1 MAYINKV
8 TVRGKTYNLENLTDG
23 SYVVRLPKLSAD
35 DEFVT
40 KNTLQDGISAS
51 ELTNGTYTVSLPN
64 NLTKNDT
71 FVVQSVQNEINNN
84 KVDKVS
90 GKGLSTNDYTTTEKN
105 KLAGIENSANK
116 YTHPVYNSKESGLY
130 KVTVDNTGHISSVQ
144 DVTKEDI
151 TALGIKEYQHPT
163 YDQKAIGLYKI
174 AVDNTGHVNQTSAVT
189 KEDITAFGIPEV
201 ADVNTVFNNAKEY
214 TDQSISDYEPYAI
227 EVVDE
232 LPATGESRTFY
243 LIPNSSNTGYTKYW
257 WITDQAGTQKWDEF
271 KGSSTTVVTEL
282 PQTGEKET
290 DYILYSD
297 AGCFYYKWI
306 DNSWKMVAGTV
317 AHIVDTLPE
326 TGNEFS
332 DYYVKNGDGLYIH
345 YRYIDGAFCII
356 GGDTYT
362 KTQTDNKISTLK
374 TDIDSNTTNISSL
387 SRAVDTLRQDL
398 DGLDTEGYTY
408 YATYGTTTLATGEEK
423 ENVFTLYEVKNEKE
437 EVKSQFVITGGSGGS
452 TTTTTLKV
460 ERITESPIIVTTTDK
475 VEISFSYSS
484 TDSDGESVD
493 GTYTWK
499 LGNTVL
505 STGALVQG
513 TNTFDM
519 TDYVNIGTQ
528 KFTLTVVD
536 AAGSVAVK
544 SWTVQKV
551 DIRLESSFSDKI
563 AYEANSAVNFTYTPY
578 GAVSK
583 TVHFVLDGIEIGTV
597 TTSSSGTLQSY
608 TLPAQTHGAHLL
620 ECYIT
625 ATINGKNVETE
636 HIFKD
641 IIWYDESN
649 ESPVIGCIY
658 RYDHYGKVEAKQYN
672 STNIQFYVFDPKT
685 ETPTV
690 TRSVDGKVVATQ
702 TMSGTLDV
710 WAYKS
715 SDIGE
720 HTLTITCRNT
730 TLTIVMDIKELG
742 ITIEPI
748 TANLAFDFNPTGLS
762 NSDADRLWKDS
773 NTNVSMT
780 VSDNF
785 DWVNGG
791 YQLDTDGNQYF
802 CVKAGTTATINYNL
816 FERDASTYGSQFKC
830 IFKTTNVRKA
840 DATFLT
846 CQADATVVG
855 LEMNVHEAYLKSS
868 IKSLY
873 IPYSEEDVIE
883 FEFNI
888 NSLDKDNPDATAVI
902 MSYEDGVGL
911 RPMIYDSTHRLYQYE
926 PVPITIGSTDCDVH
940 IYRMKAYTSAL
951 TDSNILSNFI
961 ADARDSDEMIARYNR
976 NQIYDEN
983 NALTPESVAEACP
996 QLRIIKIE
1004 CPRFTT
1010 DKKDFVK
1017 NSNVECIYKGGDPVL
1032 DNWKFINGY
1041 ISGQGT
1047 TSNEYGYAGRNIDI
1061 IMCADGKNQIIS
1073 KIPLDTEYV
1082 TELILGDGTKYSDG
1096 SGKISLSRTS
1106 VPNNWFNL
1114 KLNIASSENA
1124 NNALLQKRY
1133 NDYLPYKTVA
1143 MEKDPKC
1150 KNSMEFKNCV
1160 VFIKETDP
1168 DMTQHKEFK
1177 DNDWHFYGL
1186 ANIGDSKKTDATR
1199 VNDVTDLKEFVIEVS
1214 DNTLAN
1220 STFQTGVTDSNG
1232 NMVYPITKDQWKTG
1246 NAAYDALY
1254 NDWDG
1259 SFEFRYEMGGE
1270 TKDGMTTATSEEQ
1283 EAQRLLN
1290 KQVWR
1295 DFYEWVITSTDEEFV
1310 SQFDN
1315 WFIKDSALY
1324 WYLFTERYTMIDN
1337 RAKNTFWHYAK
1348 CVDGKYRFELFDY
1361 DNDTG
1366 LGINNSGELTMT
1378 YGKEDTDYRTDGDK
1392 SSGYIFNAA
1401 DSVFWCRIRDLM
1413 KNDLATMYQTLDGEG
1428 CFSATSLINEFDDWQ
1443 AQFPEELWRLDIER
1457 KYYRTYQGGGLNAGE
1472 TPEPTPRFL
1481 ESMMNGRKKYQR
1493 RQFERDQAAYM
1504 GTKYLS
1510 ANIKADQIMFRCNT
1524 PSGVVVAPNYT
1535 LNIVPYSDMYLS
1547 VLFGNSPSA
1556 QQIRAKAGRTYEI
1569 TCPLTKMDDT
1579 AVLIYCASR
1588 IQALNDI
1595 SACYIHDNDFSK
1607 ASKLQKLIIGNSTSG
1622 YSNVFLTN
1630 LNLGNNALL
1639 EELDIRNCQNLT
1651 GSVNLSSCGNLE
1663 KLYAEGTS
1671 ITGVLFAANGKIA
1684 LAHLPAT
1691 INSLTLKNLRYLTD
1705 LQATYDNLESL
1716 TVEDSVVDEY
1726 TIVEDAAD
1734 TLQILRLIGIDWTVS
1749 NTDLLNKILK
1759 MNNNM
1764 LAGKVHIAGQTRQR
1778 ELDAYAAAW
1787 PDLTVTYNGIITQYR
1802 VTFLNADGTPIK
1814 DKKGN
1819 DYVQYVDQGSK
1830 AVDPIAS
1837 GEIDTPTMASTAQ
1850 YNYTFSEWDGIN
1862 TNVTAAMTV
1871 TAKYT
1876 KTIRTYTVRWLQQ
1889 AGVILATKT
1898 GVEYGTGVE
1907 YDGDYPTMN
1916 DNEDAY
1922 IYNVFTGWDKNT
1934 GFITGDTDVYAKWD
1948 TQNGLP
1954 AAGTDLA
1961 NMTPVQVYAVAT
1973 AKKANDYFEQKDYID
1988 IRMGQD
1994 YSFTNVDENFFAD
2007 EKHFDGTS
2015 ANVID
2020 TGIKL
2025 FGADSKSFTM
2035 AIDFECEDAAADATL
2050 LSCFEYD
2057 GSEGFRLKY
2066 NGSNAEIQWGNTSKI
2081 VSYGTNRD
2089 LVVLRHIQGED
2100 DLHVYS
2106 FNSAAGGSGVC
2117 ADSISYNVLT
2127 RNRSTSTEATIVLGG
2142 FKFLSNGSVDDLGK
2156 GYIHWAKVWFEDL
2169 GDSIARDLAAWPHE
2183 TIRFEYYGD
2192 ERYRFASDSSR
2203 KTGASFI
2210 CKNLLNYT
2218 HRMNY
2223 TGTNVGGW
2231 EDSSMRQF
2239 VNSRVYNAF
2248 PTVWKS
2254 IIKQV
2259 QIPASAGGQSQEIVF
2274 SKDYV
2279 YLPSYI
2285 ELSGIQSQPY
2295 NSEGTHIAWFTSDS
2309 ARIKTKN
2316 GVANGYYSRSPVI
2329 GYDRYFVYTTSSGTC
2344 NNIYYV
2350 SSREDG
2356 VCPCFSI

>member
-8 TVRGKTYNLENLTDG
+8 TVRGRTYNLENLTDG
-23 SYVVRLPKLSAD
+23 THIVRLPTLSGD
-35 DEFVT
+35 DVFVT
-40 KNTLQDGISAS
+40 EKTLQTDVKAS
-51 ELTNGTYTVSLPN
+51 ELTDGTHTVSLPK
-64 NLTKNDT
+64 NLTKDDT
-71 FVVQSVQNEINNN
+71 FVLQSTQDKVNNT
-84 KVDKVS
+84 KVDKVN

-105 KLAGIENSANK
+105 KLSGIEDGANK
-116 YTHPVYNSKESGLY
+116 YIHPIYNARVSGLY
-130 KVTVDNTGHISSVQ
+130 KITVDR
-144 DVTKEDI
+144 
-151 TALGIKEYQHPT
+151 
-163 YDQKAIGLYKI
+163 
-174 AVDNTGHVNQTSAVT
+174 TGHVSDISEVTKDDITGLGITDGTDAVT
-189 KEDITAFGIPEV
+189 QA
-201 ADVNTVFNNAKEY
+201 NAY
-214 TDQSISDYEPYAI
+214 TDKAISEYEPYSI
-227 EVVDE
+227 EVVNT
-232 LPATGESRTFY
+232 LPESGEDRTFY
-243 LIPNSSNTGYTKYW
+243 LVPNESKTGYTKYW
-257 WITDQAGTQKWDEF
+257 WITDNGEQKWDEF
-271 KGSSTTVVTEL
+271 KGASTVVVTEL
-282 PQTGEKET
+282 PTTGEKET
-290 DYILYSD
+290 DYILHSD

-306 DNSWKMVAGTV
+306 NNEWKMVAGTV
-317 AHIVDTLPE
+317 AYIVNELPQ
-326 TGNEFS
+326 TGNEYS
-332 DYYVKNGDGLYIH
+332 DYYVKNTDGSYVH

-356 GGDTYT
+356 GGDTYN
-362 KTQTDNKISTLK
+362 KTQVDNKISTLK
-374 TDIDSNTTNISSL
+374 TDIDSNTTNITSL
-387 SRAVDTLRQDL
+387 SRTVDGIRQDL
-398 DGLDTEGYTY
+398 DSLDTEGYTY
-408 YATYGTTTLATGEEK
+408 YATYGNATLATGDEA

-437 EVKSQFVITGGSGGS
+437 EVKSQFVITGGGGGG

-475 VEISFSYSS
+475 VEISFNYSS

-513 TNTFDM
+513 VNTFDM
-519 TDYVNIGTQ
+519 TEHVNIGTQ
-528 KFTLTVVD
+528 KFVLTVVD

-551 DIRLESSFSDKI
+551 DVRLESSFSDKI
-563 AYEANSAVNFTYTPY
+563 AYEANKSVNFTYTPY
-578 GAVSK
+578 GAINK
-583 TVHFVLDGIEIGTV
+583 TVHFVLDGAEIGTV
-597 TTSSSGTLQSY
+597 VTSSSGTLQSY
-608 TLPAQTHGAHLL
+608 TLPAQEHGAHLL

-625 ATINGKNVETE
+625 ATINGKSVETD

-641 IIWYDESN
+641 IIWYDENS
-649 ESPVIGCIY
+649 ETPVIGCVY

-672 STNIQFYVFDPKT
+672 STNIPFYVFDPKT
-685 ETPTV
+685 ETPTI
-690 TRSVDGKVVATQ
+690 TRSVDGKVIATQ
-702 TMSGTLDV
+702 TMSGTSDV

-720 HTLTITCRNT
+720 HTLIITCKST

-762 NSDADRLWKDS
+762 NSDEDRLWKDNS
-773 NTNVSMT
+773 TNVTMT

-785 DWVNGG
+785 DWSNGG
-791 YQLDTDGNQYF
+791 YQIDSDGNQYF

-816 FERDASTYGSQFKC
+816 FERDASTYGSEFKC

-840 DATFLT
+840 NATFLT
-846 CQADATVVG
+846 CQADSTVVG
-855 LEMNVHEAYLKSS
+855 LEMNVYEAYLRSS

-983 NALTPESVAEACP
+983 NALTPESVANACP
-996 QLRIIKIE
+996 QLRVIKIE
-1004 CPRFTT
+1004 CPHFTN
-1010 DKKDFVK
+1010 DKKDYVK
-1017 NSNVECIYKGGDPVL
+1017 GTNVECIYKGGDPVL
-1032 DNWKFINGY
+1032 DNWKFINCY
-1041 ISGQGT
+1041 HAGQGT

-1096 SGKISLSRTS
+1096 SGKVSLTRNS

-1114 KLNIASSENA
+1114 KVNIASSENA

-1150 KNSMEFKNCV
+1150 KNSMEFVNCV
-1160 VFIKETDP
+1160 IFIKETDP
-1168 DMTQHKEFK
+1168 DISTHREFK
-1177 DNDWHFYGL
+1177 DNDWHYYALG
-1186 ANIGDSKKTDATR
+1186 NIGDSKKTDATR
-1199 VNDVTDLKEFVIEVS
+1199 VNDVNDLKEFVIEIS

-1220 STFQTGVTDSNG
+1220 STFQTGVTDSSG
-1232 NMVYPITKDQWKTG
+1232 DMVYPITKEQWKAG
-1246 NAAYDALY
+1246 NTAYDALY

-1259 SFEFRYEMGGE
+1259 SFEFRYDMGGE
-1270 TKDGMTTATSEEQ
+1270 IKDGASLATSEEK

-1315 WFIKDSALY
+1315 WFIKNSALY

-1348 CVDGKYRFELFDY
+1348 CADGKYRFELFDY

-1378 YGKEDTDYRTDGDK
+1378 YGKEDTDYRTEGDE
-1392 SSGYIFNAA
+1392 SSGYVFNAA
-1401 DSVFWCRIRDLM
+1401 DSVFWCRVRDLFH
-1413 KNDLATMYQTLDGEG
+1413 NDLAVMYQTLEGEG
-1428 CFSATSLINEFDDWQ
+1428 CFSDTSLINEFDNWQ

-1457 KYYRTYQGGGLNAGE
+1457 KYYRTYQGGGLNGGLE
-1472 TPEPTPRFL
+1472 PEPTPRFL
-1481 ESMMNGRKKYQR
+1481 ASMMNGRKKYQR

-1510 ANIKADQIMFRCNT
+1510 TTVKADQIMFRCNT

-1556 QQIRAKAGRTYEI
+1556 QQIRAKAGQTYEI

-1588 IQALNDI
+1588 IQALNDV

-1622 YSNVFLTN
+1622 YSNQFLTN

-1639 EELDIRNCQNLT
+1639 EELDIRNCPNLT
-1651 GSVNLSSCGNLE
+1651 GSINLSSCGNLE
-1663 KLYAEGTS
+1663 KFYAEGTS
-1671 ITGVLFAANGKIA
+1671 ITGVLFASNGKIA
-1684 LAHLPAT
+1684 LAHLPGT
-1691 INSLTLKNLRYLTD
+1691 INSLTLKNLKYLTD
-1705 LQATYDNLESL
+1705 LLATYGNLESL
-1716 TVEDSVVDEY
+1716 TVENSIVDEY
-1726 TIVEDAAD
+1726 SIVEDAID
-1734 TLQILRLIGIDWTVS
+1734 TLQILRLVGIDWTVT

-1759 MNNNM
+1759 MNSSM
-1764 LAGKVHIAGQTRQR
+1764 LAGKIHIAGQARQR
-1778 ELDAYAAAW
+1778 ELDAYASAW
-1787 PDLTVTYNGIITQYR
+1787 PDLIVTYNGIITQYK
-1802 VTFLNADGTPIK
+1802 VTFMNADGTPIK

-1819 DYVQYVDQGSK
+1819 DYVQYVDQGGK
-1830 AVDPIAS
+1830 AVDPITN
-1837 GEIDTPTMASTAQ
+1837 GDINTPTIASTEQ
-1850 YNYTFSEWDGIN
+1850 YNYTFSGWDGIDS
-1862 TNVTAAMTV
+1862 NVTSAMTV
-1871 TAKYT
+1871 TAKYNET
-1876 KTIRTYTVRWLQQ
+1876 VRTYTVRWFKQP
-1889 AGVILATKT
+1889 GVVWETKEN
-1898 GVEYGTGVE
+1898 VEYGTGVWP
-1907 YDGDYPTMN
+1907 DKDNPTMN
-1916 DNEDAY
+1916 DNEDSY
-1922 IYNVFTGWDKNT
+1922 IYNIFTGWDKNT
-1934 GFITGDTDVYAKWD
+1934 GFITGNTDVYAKWQ

-1954 AAGTDLA
+1954 QSGTELKD
-1961 NMTPVQVYAVAT
+1961 MTPVQIYAVTT
-1973 AKKANDYFEQKDYID
+1973 AGKANDYFEQKDYID
-1988 IRMGQD
+1988 VNMGND
-1994 YSFTNVDENFFAD
+1994 YSFTNVTENVLAE
-2007 EKHFDGTS
+2007 EKTFDGTS
-2015 ANVID
+2015 SKVID

-2025 FGADSKSFTM
+2025 FDADRSFTM
-2035 AIDFECEDAAADATL
+2035 AIDFEFGSNSFSDDTL

-2057 GSEGFRLKY
+2057 GSEGFRLKF
-2066 NGSNAEIQWGNTSKI
+2066 NGTSPEIQWGNSSQ
-2081 VSYGTNRD
+2081 VVGYGAKRD
-2089 LVVLRHIQGED
+2089 LVVLRHIKGED
-2100 DLHVYS
+2100 KLYIYS
-2106 FNSAAGGSGVC
+2106 FNAGAGSSDIY
-2117 ADSISYNVLT
+2117 ADEIEYTELT

-2142 FKFLSNGSVDDLGK
+2142 FKFLSNGTIDNMGK
-2156 GYIHWAKVWFEDL
+2156 GCIHWAKVWLEDL

-2183 TIRFEYYGD
+2183 TIRLEYCGS
-2192 ERYRFASDSSR
+2192 ERYRFANDSSR

-2210 CKNLLNYT
+2210 AKDLLPHEHN
-2218 HRMNY
+2218 MNA
-2223 TGTNVGGW
+2223 TNTNIGGW
-2231 EDSSMRQF
+2231 ENTSMRQF
-2239 VNSRVYNAF
+2239 MNSRVYEGF
-2248 PTVWKS
+2248 PLVWKS
-2254 IIKQV
+2254 ILKKVQV
-2259 QIPASAGGQSQEIVF
+2259 PTSIGGNSTEIVF

-2279 YLPSYI
+2279 YAPSYV
-2285 ELSGIQSQPY
+2285 ELSGIQTVPY
-2295 NSEGTHIAWFTSDS
+2295 VNEGSHITWFTDDAS
-2309 ARIKTKN
+2309 RVKTRN
-2316 GVANGYYSRSPVI
+2316 GVAKGYYGRSAI
-2329 GYDRYFVYTTSSGTC
+2329 INYNTYFVYTNEQGTC
-2344 NNIYYV
+2344 NNMYIV
-2350 SSREDG
+2350 SSRNSG
-2356 VCPCFSI
+2356 ICICVSV